1 MRLTHFSYHETG
13 WRISEKLP
21 LQAVNLLVGKNA
33 VGKSKTIRALS
44 KTIDFLLQQQL
55 PLVNEDFGAYLAFE
69 DNGEMCVYEFQY
81 VQNEITYEN
90 LTVNETT
97 YLYRDK
103 EKDIAT
109 LHDQP
114 INPPA
119 NKLIL
124 HVRRDTVQYPYIE
137 KIMLWT
143 EQACGLS
150 FNEMDIEGDCGTS
163 SYILGQRQ
171 ELYALVE
178 SMPQDVLEYIISQAQ
193 SLDYPLSQIQTIT
206 IQDTFKKVV
215 FAEKGV
221 DGYLLT
227 DKYLSKG
234 MFRTLYL
241 LIYMEYLALQ
251 AHPSLL
257 LIDDLCEGLDYDRS
271 TKLGKLV
278 FDFCIEHGIQLI
290 ASSNDTFLMDVIN
303 LKYWN
308 ILQREGSEIT
318 SINIQNHPELF
329 ESFRFT
335 GLSNFDFISSD
346 YIQRHLPHKTSD
358 NE

>member
-1 MRLTHFSYHETG
+1 MRLTHFSYHEIG
-13 WRISEKLP
+13 WEISDELP

-44 KTIDFLLQQQL
+44 KTIDFLLQSQKT
-55 PLVNEDFGAYLAFE
+55 PVGENFGAYLVFE
-69 DNGEMCVYEFQY
+69 DNGEMFHYAFHYME
-81 VQNEITYEN
+81 NEIIYEN
-90 LTVNETT
+90 LTANKTFYIDRNQDT
-97 YLYRDK
+97 
-103 EKDIAT
+103 AT

-137 KIMLWT
+137 KIMLWA

-150 FNEMDIEGDCGTS
+150 FNEIDIASDDETFP
-163 SYILGQRQ
+163 YILGQQ
-171 ELYALVE
+171 EELHTLVE
-178 SMPQDVLEYIISQAQ
+178 SMPQDALDHIISQAQ
-193 SLDYPLSQIQTIT
+193 SLDYPLSQIKAIAIIDTI
-206 IQDTFKKVV
+206 KKVI
-215 FAEKGV
+215 FIEKGV
-221 DGYLLT
+221 DSLLI
-227 DKYLSKG
+227 DKALSKG

-278 FDFCIEHGIQLI
+278 FDFCLEHGIQLI
-290 ASSNDTFLMDVIN
+290 ASSNDTFLMDVID

-308 ILQREGSEIT
+308 ILQREGSKIT
-318 SINIQNHPELF
+318 SINMQNHPELF

-346 YIQRHLPHKTSD
+346 YIQRHLPKTPD

>member
-1 MRLTHFSYHETG
+1 MRLTHFSYHEIG
-13 WRISEKLP
+13 WEISEKLP

-44 KTIDFLLQQQL
+44 KTIDFLLQQQKL
-55 PLVNEDFGAYLAFE
+55 SINEDFVAYLAFE
-69 DNGEMCVYEFQY
+69 DNEEEFCYAFKY
-81 VQNEITYEN
+81 VQNEIRNEN
-90 LTVNETT
+90 LTVNETV
-97 YLYRDK
+97 YIDRN
-103 EKDIAT
+103 KDENIAT

-137 KIMLWT
+137 KIMLWA

-150 FNEMDIEGDCGTS
+150 FNEMDIEGDYGTS
-163 SYILGQRQ
+163 SYILGQQQ
-171 ELYALVE
+171 ELYTLVE
-178 SMPQDVLEYIISQAQ
+178 SMPQDALNHIISQAQ
-193 SLDYPLSQIQTIT
+193 SLDYPLSRIQVFP

-221 DGYLLT
+221 NGLLLI
-227 DKYLSKG
+227 DKTLSKG

-257 LIDDLCEGLDYDRS
+257 LVDDLCEGLDYDRS

-278 FDFCIEHGIQLI
+278 FDFCLEHGIQLI
-290 ASSNDTFLMDVIN
+290 ASSNDTFLMDVID

-318 SINIQNHPELF
+318 SINMQNHPELF

-346 YIQRHLPHKTSD
+346 YIQRHLPQTPD

>member
-1 MRLTHFSYHETG
+1 MRLTHFSYHEIG
-13 WRISEKLP
+13 WEISDKLP
-21 LQAVNLLVGKNA
+21 LQAVNLLVGRNA
-33 VGKSKTIRALS
+33 VGKSKTIHALS
-44 KTIDFLLQQQL
+44 RTIDFLLQQQKL
-55 PLVNEDFGAYLAFE
+55 SINEGFGALLIFE
-69 DNGEMCVYEFQY
+69 DDGEEFCYAFHY
-81 VQNEITYEN
+81 VQNEIIYEN
-90 LTVNETT
+90 LTVNETV
-97 YLYRDK
+97 YIDRN
-103 EKDIAT
+103 KDENIAT

-137 KIMLWT
+137 KIMLWA

-150 FNEMDIEGDCGTS
+150 FNEMDIEGDYGTS
-163 SYILGQRQ
+163 SYILGQQQ
-171 ELYALVE
+171 ELYTLVE
-178 SMPQDVLEYIISQAQ
+178 SMPQDALNHIISQAQ

-221 DGYLLT
+221 DGFLLT

-290 ASSNDTFLMDVIN
+290 ASSNDTFLMDVID

-318 SINIQNHPELF
+318 SINMQNHPELF

-346 YIQRHLPHKTSD
+346 YIQHHLPKTPD

>member
-1 MRLTHFSYHETG
+1 MRLIHFSYHEIG
-13 WRISEKLP
+13 WEISDELP

-44 KTIDFLLQQQL
+44 RTIDFLLQPQKT
-55 PLVNEDFGAYLAFE
+55 PVSEDFGAFLTFE
-69 DNGEMCVYEFQY
+69 DNGEMFIYDFQY
-81 VQNEITYEN
+81 LQNEIIYEN
-90 LTVNETT
+90 LTVNETIC
-97 YLYRDK
+97 LYRNK

-109 LHDQP
+109 LHNQP
-114 INPPA
+114 INPPT

-137 KIMLWT
+137 KIMLWA

-150 FNEMDIEGDCGTS
+150 FNEMDIEGDNGTY
-163 SYILGQRQ
+163 SYILGKKQ
-171 ELYALVE
+171 ELYTLVE
-178 SMPQDVLEYIISQAQ
+178 SMPQDALERIISQAQ
-193 SLDYPLSQIQTIT
+193 SLDYPLSQIQAIT

-221 DGYLLT
+221 NGFLLT
-227 DKYLSKG
+227 DKTLSKG

-251 AHPSLL
+251 THPSLL

-290 ASSNDTFLMDVIN
+290 ASSNDTFLMDVID

-318 SINIQNHPELF
+318 SINMQNHPELF

-346 YIQRHLPHKTSD
+346 YIQRHLPPKTPD